1 LVGFIDP
8 AKAPKDASDRRK
20 AVLDDLVALFGKAAR
35 VPTDYIEMDWGKE
48 TWTTG
53 CVSPLPPGLLTEF
66 GAALRV
72 PIGRIHW
79 AGTET
84 SEVWCGYMNGA
95 VHSGQR
101 VASEMRKAL

>member
-1 LVGFIDP
+1 
-8 AKAPKDASDRRK
+8 
-20 AVLDDLVALFGKAAR
+20 
-35 VPTDYIEMDWGKE
+35 
-48 TWTTG
+48 
-53 CVSPLPPGLLTEF
+53 LLTEF